1 MFGFKKRPENDACM
15 SLTVKQACKLC
26 KKHKLVLQVDPDDEV
41 FQYVKDLLPR
51 ELWKYDIHTKY
62 AKMN

>member
-1 MFGFKKRPENDACM
+1 M
-15 SLTVKQACKLC
+15 SLTVKQACKFC

-41 FQYVKDLLPR
+41 FQYVKDHLPR

-62 AKMN
+62 AKFN